1 MSEVVVRQDRRHEVA
16 GPVNGAPNEQS
27 GTVSE
32 VVVRQDRRHEV
43 AGPVNGA
50 PNEQS
55 GTVSEG
61 VVRQDR
67 RHEVAGPVNGA
78 PNERP
83 ELPRQRDGA
92 GHPPPR
98 PTVGDLV
105 EQAGDAF
112 DQYRR
117 GVPGAIDRLVRLV
130 TPLLW
135 HTARHC
141 GLTAAEAEDAV
152 QHAFLILIRRAD
164 SIDDPRAVVRW
175 LTVTLRRQA
184 WRDRAA
190 GAAAAGAEPTDE
202 DLPVAPSAEA
212 LALLSEDSRR
222 LWEHVQALSPRCR
235 RLIAVIAF
243 APRPDYAAI
252 AADLGMPVGSIGP
265 TRGRCLAKLRARLQG
280 EESA

>member
-1 MSEVVVRQDRRHEVA
+1 MDGLQERHLVHAERDHVA
-16 GPVNGAPNEQS
+16 A
-27 GTVSE
+27 
-32 VVVRQDRRHEV
+32 RI
-43 AGPVNGA
+43 AA
-50 PNEQS
+50 
-55 GTVSEG
+55 
-61 VVRQDR
+61 
-67 RHEVAGPVNGA
+67 
-78 PNERP
+78 
-83 ELPRQRDGA
+83 GA
-92 GHPPPR
+92 GI
-98 PTVGDLV
+98 GDLV
-105 EQAGDAF
+105 EQAGEAF
-112 DQYRR
+112 DQDRR

-141 GLTAAEAEDAV
+141 GLNAAEAEDAV
-152 QHAFLILIRRAD
+152 QHAFLILIRRAA

-190 GAAAAGAEPTDE
+190 GAVAAGAEPTDD
-202 DLPVAPSAEA
+202 DLPVAPSAET

-222 LWEHVQALSPRCR
+222 LWQHVQALSPRCR

-243 APRPDYAAI
+243 SPRPDYATLAV
-252 AADLGMPVGSIGP
+252 DLGMPVGSIGP

>member
-1 MSEVVVRQDRRHEVA
+1 MSEAVVRQDRRREA
-16 GPVNGAPNEQS
+16 SGPVNGAPNEPFGTLHEAAADAARQS
-27 GTVSE
+27 SPG
-32 VVVRQDRRHEV
+32 QDQR
-43 AGPVNGA
+43 
-50 PNEQS
+50 
-55 GTVSEG
+55 
-61 VVRQDR
+61 
-67 RHEVAGPVNGA
+67 
-78 PNERP
+78 
-83 ELPRQRDGA
+83 ELPRQRSDQDA
-92 GHPPPR
+92 PR

-105 EQAGDAF
+105 DQAADAF
-112 DQYRR
+112 VEYRQ

-141 GLTAAEAEDAV
+141 GLSAAEAEDAV
-152 QHAFLILIRRAD
+152 QHAFLTLVRRAD
-164 SIDDPRAVVRW
+164 SIADPRAVVRW

-190 GAAAAGAEPTDE
+190 ASAASGGEPTE
-202 DLPVAPSAEA
+202 QDLAPVPSAES
-212 LALLSEDSRR
+212 LALLSDQRQR
-222 LWEHVQALSPRCR
+222 LWEHVQALPPRCR

-243 APRPDYAAI
+243 SPRPDYAAL